1 MATFTNLKM
10 FGSVTF
16 LKRSFSARSII
27 SGANIGFVGIG
38 NMGARMAMNLLRK
51 RTQGGKLFIFDK
63 FTNTPSFKELVDMG
77 ATPAASASQIGEEC
91 SVVISMLPA
100 SVHVH
105 ELYMANILPAL
116 RKQSLLI
123 DCSTIDPGTTRS
135 LHAAAA
141 QSGHIMIDA
150 PVSGGIKG
158 AQDGTLT
165 FMIGTS
171 LPESQ
176 FESDVKDL
184 FAPMGRPI
192 FCGGPGV
199 GQSVKICNNLI
210 LGAQMLGVAEGY
222 ALADRL
228 GVDLKKFNE
237 IVNSSTGQC
246 WTSSKYNPV
255 PGLLENVPASR
266 DYNGGFMTD
275 LMMKD
280 LGLAVDAAKGCGYSV
295 PVTEFSRTQYKRASD
310 MGFGSLDF
318 GCVFKMFKQRFS

>member
-1 MATFTNLKM
+1 M
-10 FGSVTF
+10 
-16 LKRSFSARSII
+16 I

-38 NMGARMAMNLLRK
+38 NMGARMAMNILRK
-51 RTQGGKLFIFDK
+51 RPEGGKLFIYDK
-63 FTNTPSFKELVDMG
+63 FSNTPSFKELVSMG
-77 ATPAASASQIGEEC
+77 ATSAESAGKLAEEC
-91 SVVISMLPA
+91 SIVISMLPA
-100 SVHVH
+100 SPHVH
-105 ELYMANILPAL
+105 ELYMSNILPSL
-116 RKQSLLI
+116 TKQSLLI
-123 DCSTIDPGTTRS
+123 DCSTIDPGTTRL

-141 QSGHIMIDA
+141 KSGHVMIDA

-171 LPESQ
+171 LPESR
-176 FESDVKDL
+176 FDSDVKDL

-192 FCGGPGV
+192 YCGGPGV

-210 LGAQMLGVAEGY
+210 LGAQMLGVAEGF

-228 GVDLKKFNE
+228 GVDLKKFHE

-255 PGLLENVPASR
+255 PGLMENVPASR
-266 DYNGGFMTD
+266 HYNGGFMTD

-280 LGLAVDAAKGCGYSV
+280 LGLAVDAAKGCGCSV

-310 MGFGSLDF
+310 MGFGSFDF
-318 GCVFKMFKQRFS
+318 GCVFKMFKQGFS